1 MCLSSTCSG
10 STWLVTVTVVT
21 ASLSELG
28 RARWP
33 STMFVLEN
41 ARYCKNTTYLSS
53 SVVWLQQEGQARAA
67 DSCMFICLSPHS
79 SFCLLYRFIHSFIPS
94 IQPMVFPSLHPLLIF
109 CNHPSIHPCF
119 YVPIHPSTHHLR
131 IINILHFH
139 HLSIHPLTHPRYPSL
154 QLSYSPPSGLHSC
167 TLSLNSSTLF
177 TNLSMRLYIFPSLL

>member
-109 CNHPSIHPCF
+109 CNHPSIHPSIHVSMYPSIPLHIIF
-119 YVPIHPSTHHLR
+119 ALSTSFISTIYLSIRSPIQDIHPSNFHTPHLQAF
-131 IINILHFH
+131 IPAL
-139 HLSIHPLTHPRYPSL
+139 YP
-154 QLSYSPPSGLHSC
+154 
-167 TLSLNSSTLF
+167 
-177 TNLSMRLYIFPSLL
+177 